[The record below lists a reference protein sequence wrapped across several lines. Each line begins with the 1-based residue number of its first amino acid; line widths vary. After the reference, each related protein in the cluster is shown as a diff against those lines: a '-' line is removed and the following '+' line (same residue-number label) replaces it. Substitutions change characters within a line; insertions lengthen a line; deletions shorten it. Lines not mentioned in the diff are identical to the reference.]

1 MWQKFLFELSI
12 DNLLWT
18 ILFMK
23 WKRCDLYAIKQAYI
37 LCAVLCKFSIDYR
50 CGFISYSLVNLIKNR
65 FAGFLWEDVVAE
77 SNVLKQLW
85 RTFYL
90 HTLFFLNSIPI
101 IIWENF
107 EFQLLGARSLIAIK
121 HWPIYRTIRGFLGG

>member
-1 MWQKFLFELSI
+1 MNYTVYE
-12 DNLLWT
+12 
-18 ILFMK
+18 MK
-23 WKRCDLYAIKQAYI
+23 KVWLVCNKTGLD
-37 LCAVLCKFSIDYR
+37 LCAVSCKFSIDYR

-90 HTLFFLNSIPI
+90 HTLFFLI
-101 IIWENF
+101 
-107 EFQLLGARSLIAIK
+107 Q
-121 HWPIYRTIRGFLGG
+121 FL